1 MAASAPWS
9 AGRRGLYFLAC
20 LVALPLIGWGIAT
33 LLGAT
38 GGAAA
43 GTIVTLPGVLL
54 LGYGIWHA
62 RRIMRTIRMRLAG
75 ARAIPD
81 DPVAEH
87 AEGAFRLAGRLIG
100 TMMLVLLVLADGI
113 VLAVLAAVAAVG
125 TGLFLG
131 RAAREGR
138 LPAPDF
144 E

>member
-1 MAASAPWS
+1 MK
-9 AGRRGLYFLAC
+9 GLYFLAC
-20 LVALPLIGWGIAT
+20 LAVLPLIGWGIAAGA
-33 LLGAT
+33 GAT
-38 GGAAA
+38 GGVAA
-43 GTIVTLPGVLL
+43 GIITTLPGVLL

-75 ARAIPD
+75 ARTIPD

-87 AEGAFRLAGRLIG
+87 AEGAFRLAGRLLG
-100 TMMLVLLVLADGI
+100 TTVLVVLFLASGI

-138 LPAPDF
+138 LPAPEF